1 MNQPYPGAPYPQQ
14 PPPYPP
20 PHPAPP
26 MALTPQD
33 ESNLNLLGVL
43 FFVYAG
49 MVGIGA
55 LALSAFAVLPAM
67 LLSGVAAGAKPAPGA
82 PPPMLLGGIFA
93 IVFGLVALFLAIKC
107 VIMILAGRALGRR
120 QHYVLVMIGACAALL
135 NLPLGT
141 ALGICT
147 ILVLQKPA
155 VKVAFGMA

>member
-1 MNQPYPGAPYPQQ
+1 MNQPFPGHHPPQQ
-14 PPPYPP
+14 
-20 PHPAPP
+20 AP
-26 MALTPQD
+26 ALTPQD
-33 ESNLNLLGVL
+33 ESNLNVLGIL

-49 MVGIGA
+49 LVGIGA

-67 LLSGVAAGAKPAPGA
+67 LLSGVAAGAKGTPGA
-82 PPPMLLGGIFA
+82 PPPVLLGGIFA
-93 IVFGLVALFLAIKC
+93 VIFGLVALFLAVKC
-107 VIMILAGRALGRR
+107 VVMILAGRALSRR

-147 ILVLQKPA
+147 ILMLQKPA

>member
-1 MNQPYPGAPYPQQ
+1 MNQPYPAQ
-14 PPPYPP
+14 YPP
-20 PHPAPP
+20 QYPPLPAH
-26 MALTPQD
+26 ALTPQD
-33 ESNLNLLGVL
+33 ESNLNVLGIL

-49 MVGIGA
+49 LVGIGA

-67 LLSGVAAGAKPAPGA
+67 LISGAAAGAKPAPGA
-82 PPPMLLGGIFA
+82 PPPMLFGGIFA
-93 IVFGLVALFLAIKC
+93 AIFGLVALFLAAKC
-107 VIMILAGRALGRR
+107 IIMILAGRALGRR

-147 ILVLQKPA
+147 ILMLQKPA